1 MVRMIGRGTGDFSLR
16 RAAIDREAELER
28 ELAAEILANR
38 CGSGV
43 AEGLPLAAEAR
54 VPVGADQFPVAG
66 HVAVSAPS
74 GAVVEVAHE

>member
-1 MVRMIGRGTGDFSLR
+1 MVRMIGRGIGDFSLR

-43 AEGLPLAAEAR
+43 AEGLPLAAEGTGASKEVAR
-54 VPVGADQFPVAG
+54 V
-66 HVAVSAPS
+66 
-74 GAVVEVAHE
+74 

>member
-43 AEGLPLAAEAR
+43 AEGLPLAAEGTGASKEVAR
-54 VPVGADQFPVAG
+54 V
-66 HVAVSAPS
+66 
-74 GAVVEVAHE
+74 